1 MIFLKADDLKT
12 GMRLAKPIYNKNGV
26 MLYERNSRLT
36 SQGIVSIH
44 NFGLIGVY
52 ILEPAE
58 PVPPMSEEDI
68 EFERF
73 QAMSVFSIKEILDAV
88 SKQAEPK
95 NMYPFANQVIKQYGT
110 LHHKINFVQNMRSA
124 EDAVYK
130 HALNTAILCALI
142 SKRVNLEFKKQL
154 DVVVAGILYD
164 IGNLLVPITLRKMK
178 ASEMDDEAKNKMYTY
193 HFAGYQLLN
202 KFYDLDPNVRRTA
215 TLACKE
221 LYRLSGDEMAQELA
235 DLKIQEVEILKVAAV
250 FDNMTAMKYEEEP
263 LSEITALRYLQDEEN
278 GFDQSIVRGLVDSI
292 NILSPGTCV
301 ELSNGDRGLVIAE
314 GPINVLQPF
323 VLSFKDNQV
332 INLSD
337 ERAAEGI
344 QVADIMKTM
353 DNRHVLDP
361 DMLKNYQGEEVAM
374 GHRSNKKHF

>member
-1 MIFLKADDLKT
+1 MLFLKADDLKT

-26 MLYERNSRLT
+26 MLYERNSKLT
-36 SQGIVSIH
+36 NQGIVSIQ

-58 PVPPMSEEDI
+58 PVPPMSDDDI

-88 SKQAEPK
+88 SKQKEPK

-110 LHHKINFVQNMRSA
+110 LHRKINFVQNLRSA

-142 SKRVNLEFKKQL
+142 SKRMNLEFKKQL

-164 IGNLLVPITLRKMK
+164 IGNLLMPLSLRKMR
-178 ASEMDDEAKNKMYTY
+178 ASDMDDEAKNKMYTY

-215 TLACKE
+215 VLACKE
-221 LYRLSGDEMAQELA
+221 LYHLSGDDVPQESV
-235 DLKIQEVEILKVAAV
+235 DIKVQEVEILKVAAV

-263 LSEITALRYLQDEEN
+263 LSEITALRYLQDGEN
-278 GFDQSIVRGLVDSI
+278 GFDQDVVQGLVNSI
-292 NILSPGTCV
+292 NILQPGVCV
-301 ELSNGDRGLVIAE
+301 ELSNGERGLVIAE
-314 GPINVLQPF
+314 GPVNILQPF
-323 VLSFKDNQV
+323 ILSFKDNQV
-332 INLSD
+332 MNLSD
-337 ERAAEGI
+337 DKIAAEI
-344 QVADIMKTM
+344 QIVDIMKTM
-353 DNRHVLDP
+353 DNRHVVDGDL
-361 DMLKNYQGEEVAM
+361 LKKYQGEGVSM
-374 GHRSNKKHF
+374 GQKRDKKHF